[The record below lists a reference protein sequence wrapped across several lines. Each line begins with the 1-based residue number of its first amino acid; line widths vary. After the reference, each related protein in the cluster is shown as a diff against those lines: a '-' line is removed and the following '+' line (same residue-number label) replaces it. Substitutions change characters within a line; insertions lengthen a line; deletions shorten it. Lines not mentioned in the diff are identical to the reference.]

1 VQPPQE
7 REFVRALFRRV
18 QLAVTDA
25 ERTVARARALASLR
39 RVLGDTELLVRRC
52 AWCGSFSLGGDWM
65 PDSDLPQFVPASAVE
80 AATHTICPRCEERLV
95 REGKS
100 HSLSES

>member
-1 VQPPQE
+1 LSPWAAAANGVDSREVQPPQE

-52 AWCGSFSLGGDWM
+52 AWCGS
-65 PDSDLPQFVPASAVE
+65 V
-80 AATHTICPRCEERLV
+80 
-95 REGKS
+95 
-100 HSLSES
+100 